1 MAVLNAPAGTPAVN
15 GQSGSSMYAAGGNA
29 PQNQPAKLPAFR
41 QIAAR
46 HRISQRY
53 STAFTTG
60 APIYIQLSPNGLL
73 AKHRINLNGTVTVTG
88 SAGTVTDADQIT
100 AYFDRINLRSPQGT
114 AIQSYQSRSLYDW
127 DYRLHPVAS
136 PASDPSF
143 ANFVPAT
150 AGAQAININYE
161 IDYNLDP
168 GLNFEQGLIMRQLQ
182 GVFWTLE
189 LFCTSPG
196 TLVGAGTC
204 VIASITGTVTIEE
217 DYYEYQDPMSCT
229 GLNFN
234 VAVQLRDR
242 TQQAIGS
249 NGQNIIRYDPGPVM
263 LDAMHRC
270 VSNGVAD
277 HVDVQFV
284 GLLLDTDTTVDQ
296 RTSADL
302 RRDFYQD
309 KAKNL
314 RNGILHFD
322 FFDDTGMV
330 NSSRGRDALD
340 SNQAASLE
348 WNVQTGSGWNA
359 TNSSVTT
366 FYRELITFGA

>member
-1 MAVLNAPAGTPAVN
+1 MAVLNAPVGTPAVA
-15 GQSGSSMYAAGGNA
+15 GSNMYASQPTAGGSA
-29 PQNQPAKLPAFR
+29 AVKLPAFR
-41 QIAAR
+41 QVAAR

-53 STAFTTG
+53 NTAFTTG
-60 APIYIQLSPNGLL
+60 APIYVQLSPNGLL

-88 SAGTVTDADQIT
+88 AGGTVTDTDQIN

-114 AIQSYQSRSLYDW
+114 AIHSYQSRSLVDW

-136 PASDPSF
+136 PLSDPSY

-150 AGAQAININYE
+150 AGAQAINVNYE

-168 GLNFEQGLIMRQLQ
+168 GMNFEQGLIMRQLQ
-182 GVFWTLE
+182 GIFWTLE

-204 VIASITGTVTIEE
+204 VIASIVGTVVIEE

-277 HVDVQFV
+277 HADVSFVD
-284 GLLLDTDTTVDQ
+284 LLLDTDTTVDH
-296 RTSADL
+296 RTAVDL

-322 FFDDTGMV
+322 YFDDTGMV

-340 SNQAASLE
+340 SNMAASLE
-348 WNVQTGSGWNA
+348 WNVQTLSSWNS

>member
-1 MAVLNAPAGTPAVN
+1 MAVLNAPAGTPAVA
-15 GQSGSSMYAAGGNA
+15 GAGGSNMYAAGGGA
-29 PQNQPAKLPAFR
+29 PGGGQAKRLPAFR
-41 QIAAR
+41 QVAAR

-53 STAFTTG
+53 VVAYTTG
-60 APIYIQLSPNGLL
+60 APIYVQLSPNGLL
-73 AKHRINLNGTVTVTG
+73 AKHRINFNGTVTVGTT
-88 SAGTVTDADQIT
+88 GTVTDADQKD
-100 AYFDRINLRSPQGT
+100 AFFDRINLRSPQGT
-114 AIQSYQSRSLYDW
+114 AIHSYQSRSLLDW

-136 PASDPSF
+136 PESDPSY
-143 ANFVPAT
+143 AIWAQGT
-150 AGAQAININYE
+150 GGAQAVNVNYE

-168 GLNFEQGLIMRQLQ
+168 GMNFEQGLIMRQLQ

-189 LFCTSPG
+189 LFCTAPG
-196 TLVGAGTC
+196 TLVGAGSC
-204 VIASITGTVTIEE
+204 VISTITGTVTIEE
-217 DYYEYQDPMSCT
+217 DYYEYQDPTSVT

-263 LDAMHRC
+263 LDAMHRT

-277 HVDVQFV
+277 HTDVQFIA
-284 GLLLDTDTTVDQ
+284 LLLDTDTTVDQ
-296 RTSADL
+296 RTSSDL

-314 RNGILHFD
+314 RTGIMHFD

-340 SNQAASLE
+340 SNMASSLE
-348 WNVQTGSGWNA
+348 WNVQTGAGWNA
-359 TNSSVTT
+359 TNSSVTS